1 MATQTTYDT
10 VGVKEDVSD
19 VITDIDP
26 TETPFISSI
35 KDKKITQP
43 FFQWQT
49 DSLAAPATNAQVEGA
64 DATFLTVTP
73 SVMLNGYTQILE
85 KAIVISGS
93 TQASEYHGRKDEV
106 AYQIVKRGEE
116 IKRDLEYAC
125 IGSNQA
131 GAAGADGTARQLT
144 GYQAQISSNTT
155 TNAVTY
161 GNALS
166 ESMVTTT
173 MQNLWTL
180 GGKAS
185 MLVVKAA
192 DKLRIDGFTGT
203 QVTGVAA
210 AARTRMIGS
219 SDTTVTNVVDLYK
232 TSFGNLSVIPSR
244 IVNSGNA
251 LFYEPVRWNRAVL
264 RPWTREV
271 LAKTGDASK
280 QMLVGEFGLIHYNTK
295 ASGLITNLSA

>member
-144 GYQAQISSNTT
+144 IRVWLAF
-155 TNAVTY
+155 AP
-161 GNALS
+161 ALP
-166 ESMVTTT
+166 TPQTR
-173 MQNLWTL
+173 TL
-180 GGKAS
+180 KG
-185 MLVVKAA
+185 
-192 DKLRIDGFTGT
+192 R
-203 QVTGVAA
+203 
-210 AARTRMIGS
+210 
-219 SDTTVTNVVDLYK
+219 
-232 TSFGNLSVIPSR
+232 PSQ
-244 IVNSGNA
+244 
-251 LFYEPVRWNRAVL
+251 EPIAPEELLEEN
-264 RPWTREV
+264 
-271 LAKTGDASK
+271 
-280 QMLVGEFGLIHYNTK
+280 
-295 ASGLITNLSA
+295 